1 MRRLHAT
8 SISLLL
14 LLGVACRSP
23 SAPVAGPTVDEARAL
38 ALTAPAGDGPVER
51 EISRIQERLRR
62 APAPD
67 DWVLLGQAWVQKAR
81 RAGDPGLVLGAEG
94 ASIVALSM
102 MSGHRGA
109 LGLRALVLLDQHRF
123 AEARAQASALLS
135 RDAGDLVALTVLS
148 DAALEM
154 GDVTASREAAQRL
167 VDLKPGLASY
177 GRAAHLRW
185 VGGDVPGA

>member
-1 MRRLHAT
+1 
-8 SISLLL
+8 
-14 LLGVACRSP
+14 
-23 SAPVAGPTVDEARAL
+23 TVDEARAL

-102 MSGHRGA
+102 MPGHRGA

-148 DAALEM
+148 DAA
-154 GDVTASREAAQRL
+154 QRL

-185 VGGDVPGA
+185 VGGDVPGAKLLYARAIEAGRGARDA